1 MKTLTRSTSSIPSD
15 RRAPCHSHDNDD
27 DIKMFTSTCILYIL
41 YTALSRESVCSREKV
56 TVTLRQKYQQEE
68 GIGNRLFLLIYLA
81 ERMGGCVAQS
91 PQSENC
97 IQCRFAE
104 RRVES
109 TAPKRLYYY

>member
-1 MKTLTRSTSSIPSD
+1 MYVRMYVKQVYNIRSIIIEVYDQTS
-15 RRAPCHSHDNDD
+15 AE
-27 DIKMFTSTCILYIL
+27 
-41 YTALSRESVCSREKV
+41 RESVCSREKV
-56 TVTLRQKYQQEE
+56 MVTLRQKYQQEE

-91 PQSENC
+91 LQSENC